1 MDITALTEQ
10 VSRGITDAG
19 RTAQILFTLGAAA
32 DHPGL
37 PQLPESQY
45 LKGLVMR
52 LD

>member
-1 MDITALTEQ
+1 VDLNALTEQ
-10 VSRGITDAG
+10 IARGVADAG
-19 RTAQILFTLGAAA
+19 RTAQVLFTLGAAA
-32 DHPGL
+32 DHPGM